1 MSNPFFSRSAAF
13 NGRGPV
19 AAPSQPVTPNG
30 YPAMPGYRPGQ
41 YGPPTVSLRSP
52 LSGSPV
58 WRASTRL
65 RAPRTSIAVA

>member
-19 AAPSQPVTPNG
+19 AVPSQPVTPNG

-41 YGPPTVSLRSP
+41 YGPTP
-52 LSGSPV
+52 
-58 WRASTRL
+58 A
-65 RAPRTSIAVA
+65 